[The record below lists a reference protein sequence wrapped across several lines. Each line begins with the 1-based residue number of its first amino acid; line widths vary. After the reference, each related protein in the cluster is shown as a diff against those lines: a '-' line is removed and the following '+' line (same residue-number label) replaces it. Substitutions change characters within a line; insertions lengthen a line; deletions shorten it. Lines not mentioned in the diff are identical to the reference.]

1 MSAADMD
8 DDDEFIPEELA
19 YFYEILEDA
28 DPTPYDPKFVIAP
41 GLSLSDVQLGEMTVV
56 DLIKEYRALRD
67 QLATER
73 KAYKQR
79 ESKMKTQMGV
89 ISMVLRQKGDELG
102 VDNFRTE
109 QGTAYRNRTE
119 KIRVENWDAFLP
131 WMIEKGY
138 FHLVQKRVSPNS
150 VKEVRDQ
157 LRTELEAEVDHRLE
171 GPELAKAMAE
181 AAVKAMPPGLL
192 SVPEE
197 IFAVRSPSASK
208 KKY

>member
-1 MSAADMD
+1 MAADD
-8 DDDEFIPEELA
+8 DEDEFIPEELE
-19 YFYEILEDA
+19 YFYEILDDA
-28 DPTPYDPKFVIAP
+28 DLTPYTPKFAVAP
-41 GLSLSDVQLGEMTVV
+41 GLSYSDVQLGEMNVA

-89 ISMVLRQKGDELG
+89 ISMVLRQKGDEMG
-102 VDNFRTE
+102 VDNFKTE

-119 KIRVENWDAFLP
+119 KIRVGNWDEFLP
-131 WMIEKGY
+131 WMIEHQA

-150 VKEVRDQ
+150 VKEMRDTQ
-157 LRTELEAEVDHRLE
+157 LAELESELDHRLE
-171 GPELAKAMAE
+171 GAELVQAKAEIAL
-181 AAVKAMPPGLL
+181 KAMPPGLL

-208 KKY
+208 KR

>member
-1 MSAADMD
+1 MAADMD
-8 DDDEFIPEELA
+8 DEDEFVPEELE

-41 GLSLSDVQLGEMTVV
+41 GLSLSSEQLQEMPVI

-79 ESKMKTQMGV
+79 EGKMKTQMGV

-102 VDNFRTE
+102 VDNFKTE

-119 KIRVENWDAFLP
+119 KIRVQDWDSFLP
-131 WMIEKGY
+131 WMIETENW
-138 FHLVQKRVSPNS
+138 HLVQKRVSPNS
-150 VKEVRDQ
+150 VKEIRDAE
-157 LRTELEAEVDHRLE
+157 RARLEREVDHRLE
-171 GPELAKAMAE
+171 GEALANAMAE
-181 AAVKAMPPGLL
+181 AAVKALPPGLL

-208 KKY
+208 KK

>member
-1 MSAADMD
+1 MAADD
-8 DDDEFIPEELA
+8 DDDEFIPEELE

-28 DPTPYDPKFVIAP
+28 DPTPYDPKFVVAP
-41 GLSLSDVQLGEMTVV
+41 GLALSEIQLGEMTVV
-56 DLIKEYRALRD
+56 DLITEYRALRD

-89 ISMVLRQKGDELG
+89 ISMVLRKMGDDMG

-109 QGTAYRNRTE
+109 AGTAYRNRTE
-119 KIRVENWDAFLP
+119 KIRVGNWDDFQA
-131 WMIEKGY
+131 WMIETKNW
-138 FHLVQKRVSPNS
+138 HLVQKRVSPNS
-150 VKEVRDQ
+150 VKEIRDAA
-157 LRTELEAEVDHRLE
+157 LAELEQEIDHRLE
-171 GPELAKAMAE
+171 GDDLKRARDEIQL
-181 AAVKAMPPGLL
+181 KAMPPGLV

-208 KKY
+208 KRK

>member
-1 MSAADMD
+1 MAADMD
-8 DDDEFIPEELA
+8 DEDEFVPEELE

-41 GLSLSDVQLGEMTVV
+41 GLSLSSEQLQEMPVI

-79 ESKMKTQMGV
+79 EGKMKTQMGV

-102 VDNFRTE
+102 VDNFKTE

-119 KIRVENWDAFLP
+119 KIRVQDWDSFLP
-131 WMIEKGY
+131 WMIESGN

-150 VKEVRDQ
+150 VKEIRDAK
-157 LRTELEAEVDHRLE
+157 RAELERAIDHRLE
-171 GPELAKAMAE
+171 GEELQLAMQQ
-181 AAVKAMPPGLL
+181 AAVLALPPGLL

-208 KKY
+208 KK

>member
-1 MSAADMD
+1 MAADF
-8 DDDEFIPEELA
+8 DDDEEFVPEELE

-28 DPTPYDPKFVIAP
+28 DPTPYDPKFVVAP
-41 GLSLSDVQLGEMTVV
+41 GLSLSDVQLGEMPVIE
-56 DLIKEYRALRD
+56 LIKEYRALRD

-89 ISMVLRQKGDELG
+89 ISMVLRQKGDDLG
-102 VDNFRTE
+102 VDNFKTE

-119 KIRVENWDAFLP
+119 KIRVQNWDEFLP
-131 WMIEKGY
+131 WMIESGN

-150 VKEVRDQ
+150 VKEIRDAK
-157 LRTELEAEVDHRLE
+157 RAELERAIDHRLE
-171 GPELAKAMAE
+171 GEELQLAMAQ
-181 AAVKAMPPGLL
+181 AAVLALPPGLL

-208 KKY
+208 KK

>member
-1 MSAADMD
+1 MAADMD
-8 DDDEFIPEELA
+8 DEDEFVPEELE

-41 GLSLSDVQLGEMTVV
+41 GLSLSSEQLQEMPVI

-73 KAYKQR
+73 KAYKHR
-79 ESKMKTQMGV
+79 EGKMKTQMGV

-102 VDNFRTE
+102 VDNFKTE

-119 KIRVENWDAFLP
+119 KIRVQDWDEFLP
-131 WMIEKGY
+131 WMIESGN
-138 FHLVQKRVSPNS
+138 FHLVQKRVSPNY
-150 VKEVRDQ
+150 VKEIRDAK
-157 LRTELEAEVDHRLE
+157 RAELERAIDHRLE
-171 GPELAKAMAE
+171 GEELQLAMQQ
-181 AAVKAMPPGLL
+181 AAVLALPPGLL

-208 KKY
+208 KK

>member
-1 MSAADMD
+1 MSAADD
-8 DDDEFIPEELA
+8 DEDEFIPEELE

-28 DPTPYDPKFVIAP
+28 DLTPYTPKFAIAE
-41 GLSLSDVQLGEMTVV
+41 GLSLSPEQLQEMKVA

-79 ESKMKTQMGV
+79 EGKMKTQMGV
-89 ISMVLRQKGDELG
+89 ISMVLRQKGDEQG
-102 VDNFRTE
+102 VDNFKTD

-119 KIRVENWDAFLP
+119 KIRVQNWDEFQA
-131 WMIEKGY
+131 WMIETENW
-138 FHLVQKRVSPNS
+138 HLVQKRVSPNS
-150 VKEVRDQ
+150 VKEIRDAE
-157 LRTELEAEVDHRLE
+157 RARLEREVDHRLE
-171 GPELAKAMAE
+171 GDALANAMAE

-208 KKY
+208 KK